1 MPRMSSTSID
11 EVQASLP
18 KRLTSKGL
26 RTRSAILDA
35 AERQF
40 SERGFEGVSLRQ
52 IMDEAGVKMG
62 QLQHYFPTK
71 EDVFVGVLD
80 RRLSQVTADYVA
92 AVDDMESHVEAGQA
106 DLRLVIRAV
115 MSVSRAWLSAED
127 AGLHRYLRMLALST
141 MSFDQP
147 DYVRSHGLSFQ
158 PLNERII
165 RQLARLYPQASPE
178 RTRAA
183 YHLIEA
189 NLLSVY
195 ANVDSL
201 LARSRIARSPA
212 AIGNLYDH
220 LEDFLVGGIDAVLR
234 QGDLPN

>member
-1 MPRMSSTSID
+1 MPRTSTSPVD
-11 EVQASLP
+11 EVQASPP

-52 IMDEAGVKMG
+52 IMDEAGVQMG

-80 RRLSQVTADYVA
+80 RRLAQVTADYVA
-92 AVDDMESHVEAGQA
+92 AVEEMEAQVDAGQA

-147 DYVRSHGLSFQ
+147 DYVRSHGQSFQ

-165 RQLARLYPQASPE
+165 GQLARLYPHAFPE

-201 LARSRIARSPA
+201 LARSRIARSPE
-212 AIGNLYDH
+212 AIADLYDH

-234 QGDLPN
+234 QSDMPN

>member
-1 MPRMSSTSID
+1 MPRTSSTPTD
-11 EVQASLP
+11 EPQAPLA

-52 IMDEAGVKMG
+52 IMDEAGVQMG

-80 RRLSQVTADYVA
+80 RRLEQVTADYAA
-92 AVDDMESHVEAGQA
+92 AVEAMEARLEAGEA
-106 DLRLVIRAV
+106 DLRTVVRAV
-115 MSVSRAWLSAED
+115 MSVSRDWLSAED
-127 AGLHRYLRMLALST
+127 PGRHRYLRMLALST

-147 DYVRSHGLSFQ
+147 DYVRSHGQSFQ

-165 RQLARLYPQASPE
+165 GQLARLYPHAGAA
-178 RTRAA
+178 RARAA

-195 ANVDSL
+195 ANVDSQ
-201 LARSRIARSPA
+201 LARSRIARSA
-212 AIGNLYDH
+212 GSIADLYDH
-220 LEDFLVGGIDAVLR
+220 LEDFLVGGIGAVLSEADR
-234 QGDLPN
+234 AN

>member
-1 MPRMSSTSID
+1 MPRTSSTSLD
-11 EVQASLP
+11 EAP
-18 KRLTSKGL
+18 PAKRLTSKGL
-26 RTRSAILDA
+26 KTRSAILDA

-40 SERGFEGVSLRQ
+40 SERGFDGVSLRQ

-62 QLQHYFPTK
+62 QLQHYFPAK

-80 RRLSQVTADYVA
+80 RRLAQVTADYVA
-92 AVDDMESHVEAGQA
+92 AVEEMEGRVEARQA
-106 DLRLVIRAV
+106 DLRVIVRAV
-115 MSVSRAWLSAED
+115 MSVSRAWLSSED
-127 AGLHRYLRMLALST
+127 VGLHRYLRMLALST

-165 RQLARLYPQASPE
+165 RQLARLYPQAGPE

-195 ANVDSL
+195 ANVDSQ
-201 LARSRIARSPA
+201 LARSRVKRSA
-212 AIGNLYDH
+212 QAIGNLYDH

-234 QGDLPN
+234 QGEPPN

>member
-1 MPRMSSTSID
+1 MPRTSSTSI
-11 EVQASLP
+11 EEAP
-18 KRLTSKGL
+18 PAKRLTSKGL
-26 RTRSAILDA
+26 KTRSAILDA

-52 IMDEAGVKMG
+52 IMDEAGVQMG

-80 RRLSQVTADYVA
+80 RRLEQVTADYAA
-92 AVDDMESHVEAGQA
+92 AVEGMEASVKAGQA
-106 DLRLVIRAV
+106 DLRAVVRAV
-115 MSVSRAWLSAED
+115 MSVSRAWLSADD
-127 AGLHRYLRMLALST
+127 AGRHRYLRMLALST

-147 DYVRSHGLSFQ
+147 DYVRSHGQSFQ

-165 RQLARLYPQASPE
+165 RQLARLYPQAGAA

-183 YHLIEA
+183 YYLIEA

-195 ANVDSL
+195 ANVDSQ
-201 LARSRIARSPA
+201 LARSRIVRSA
-212 AIGNLYDH
+212 DAIADLYDH
-220 LEDFLVGGIDAVLR
+220 LEDFLVGGIDALLGR
-234 QGDLPN
+234 ADRAS